1 MGALI
6 FRQEE
11 KPWLSPPAHYSA
23 LSKML
28 VAPENSG
35 TRHFDFRISIYQPG
49 GYAEAHSH
57 ERAENIY
64 YILKGTARVTL
75 DGEPHICEP
84 GTVIFIPPG
93 VMHGIENPGTRDLEF
108 VIVASPPDDM
118 PRPEAP

>member
-1 MGALI
+1 
-6 FRQEE
+6 
-11 KPWLSPPAHYSA
+11 
-23 LSKML
+23 ML

-64 YILKGTARVTL
+64 YILKETARVTL